1 MSQEMFLYSP
11 CFFFFEM
18 KFSAIKKSDFQSNV
32 ALTSDLQLSISEE
45 QLAKLINES
54 VAKALAP

>member
-1 MSQEMFLYSP
+1 
-11 CFFFFEM
+11 M